1 MKKQKKNS
9 EERKV
14 KRLDKKLKVVEM
26 LSLPKDI
33 TLNMPVINLE
43 GKTGVYIENYKGII
57 EYFDDTIVIN
67 TAVGLL
73 HVVGKDLA
81 IKSIT
86 SEDIMIKGRLQSVSF
101 KN

>member
-1 MKKQKKNS
+1 MAKKKTSKDHQN
-9 EERKV
+9 RKE
-14 KRLDKKLKVVEM
+14 KVVEM
-26 LSLPKDI
+26 LNLPKDV
-33 TLNMPVINLE
+33 TLNMPVINME

-57 EYFDDTIVIN
+57 AYTDDSITIN

-73 HVVGKDLA
+73 HVTGKGLS

-86 SEDIMIKGRLQSVSF
+86 SEDIIIKGRLGSVTF

>member
-1 MKKQKKNS
+1 MSKKKRTKNKT
-9 EERKV
+9 EGN
-14 KRLDKKLKVVEM
+14 DKKLKMVEM
-26 LSLPKDI
+26 LNLPKDV
-33 TLNMPVINLE
+33 TLNMPVVNLE

-67 TAVGLL
+67 TTVGLL
-73 HVVGKDLA
+73 QVVGSDLS

-86 SEDIMIKGRLQSVSF
+86 SEDIMIKGRLRSVSF